1 MYIFNT
7 LTTLL
12 YIRFPGKDVIACLTA
27 FAGLHGITQARVCR
41 LAVSSLESVCPP
53 LDSRGKAVQALFGAE
68 YNFYAAYLRAC
79 VFRAMRNRALP
90 HPPRVIRAIRN
101 EYSYAMADEDWG
113 WRRRSCVFF
122 AATESSSE
130 AFDSSWSSGKPV
142 VKVCHFNTQVTCDFL
157 THLVFRT
164 SV

>member
-27 FAGLHGITQARVCR
+27 FAGLHGITKALVCR

-53 LDSRGKAVQALFGAE
+53 LDSRGKHSRHSLVPNIIFT
-68 YNFYAAYLRAC
+68 LRIS
-79 VFRAMRNRALP
+79 RNAQ
-90 HPPRVIRAIRN
+90 PRVATPSACN
-101 EYSYAMADEDWG
+101 TCYTPMADEDWG

-122 AATESSSE
+122 TATESPSE
-130 AFDSSWSSGKPV
+130 AFLGVQESQWSRYV
-142 VKVCHFNTQVTCDFL
+142 IL
-157 THLVFRT
+157 IRR
-164 SV
+164 

>member
-27 FAGLHGITQARVCR
+27 FAGLHGITKAIVCR

-53 LDSRGKAVQALFGAE
+53 LDSRGKHSRHSLVPNIIFT
-68 YNFYAAYLRAC
+68 LRIS
-79 VFRAMRNRALP
+79 RNAQ
-90 HPPRVIRAIRN
+90 PRVATPSACN
-101 EYSYAMADEDWG
+101 TCYTP
-113 WRRRSCVFF
+113 WRMKTGGGEGARVFF
-122 AATESSSE
+122 AATESPSE

>member
-1 MYIFNT
+1 MYIFT

-53 LDSRGKAVQALFGAE
+53 LDSHGKAVQALFGAK

-101 EYSYAMADEDWG
+101 EYHTQ
-113 WRRRSCVFF
+113 WRMKTGDGEGARVCVFRCNREF
-122 AATESSSE
+122 I
-130 AFDSSWSSGKPV
+130 
-142 VKVCHFNTQVTCDFL
+142 
-157 THLVFRT
+157 
-164 SV
+164 

>member
-1 MYIFNT
+1 MFRYSGIVQLFHPTTILCDTISLYLNT
-7 LTTLL
+7 YFSRNFLHYHPFRQGLGRFAFVVYTHKSKRN
-12 YIRFPGKDVIACLTA
+12 YIRA
-27 FAGLHGITQARVCR
+27 
-41 LAVSSLESVCPP
+41 
-53 LDSRGKAVQALFGAE
+53 FGAE
-68 YNFYAAYLRAC
+68 YNFYAARLRAC

-90 HPPRVIRAIRN
+90 HPPRV
-101 EYSYAMADEDWG
+101 G
-113 WRRRSCVFF
+113 WRLGMEKALVCVFF

-142 VKVCHFNTQVTCDFL
+142 VKVCHCNTQVTCDFL